1 MRKYS
6 AGEIVEVI
14 FPYEDGNGAK
24 RRPALVIGD
33 AGDDVIAAKVTSK
46 HKGLEWDID
55 IPKDNFNGLS
65 VDSVVQVDKIASFKK
80 NELCA
85 IIPRGNINSV
95 QLAIIK
101 DKIKQ
106 YRNI

>member
-6 AGEIVEVI
+6 AGEIIEVV
-14 FPYEDGNGAK
+14 FPYEEGSGAK

-33 AGDDVIAAKVTSK
+33 VGDDVIAAKITSK
-46 HKGLEWDID
+46 HKGLEWDIE
-55 IPKDNFNGLS
+55 IPQDGFNGLS
-65 VDSVVQVDKIASFKK
+65 VDSVVQVDKIVSFKK

-85 IIPRGNINSV
+85 VIPRGNINPL
-95 QLAIIK
+95 QLAIVK